1 MTTHLQTAKQTL
13 EQLKPLLITRYHVN
27 MLGLFGSIVRDDFS
41 PKNSDVDIVVDFSQP
56 IGIEFID
63 MSELLEKELNRK
75 VDVVSRKGLK
85 EKYFNAI
92 EKEIL
97 YV

>member
-1 MTTHLQTAKQTL
+1 MTTHLQAAKQTL
-13 EQLKPLLITRYHVN
+13 EKLKPVLITRYHVDT
-27 MLGLFGSIVRDDFS
+27 LGLFGSIVRDDFS
-41 PKNSDVDIVVDFSQP
+41 PENSDVDIVVDFSQP
-56 IGIEFID
+56 VGIEFID

-85 EKYFNAI
+85 EKYFREI
-92 EKEIL
+92 EKEIQ